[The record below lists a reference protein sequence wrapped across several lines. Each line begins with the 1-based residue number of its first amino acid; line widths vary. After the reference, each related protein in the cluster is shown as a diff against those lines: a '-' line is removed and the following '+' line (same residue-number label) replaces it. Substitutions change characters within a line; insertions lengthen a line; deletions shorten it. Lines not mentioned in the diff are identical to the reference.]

1 MRIEGHRSSKL
12 LLCLGA
18 VYFLWGSSFIF
29 TKIAVSSLPPALF
42 SGLRFIA
49 AGLLLTLIARLYGG
63 DRMPTSA
70 LEWRHL
76 TIAGFFMVFVSNGLN
91 TWAIQYIPSNQS
103 ALLNA
108 TSAFWIAGLGVF
120 GPKGHPLTRRA
131 LTGLIIGFA
140 GAALMLVPEGRLSTA
155 SLLAQVGV
163 LGACLGW
170 ALGTLYYR
178 SIETRVSPLL
188 FMRLQMCMG
197 GLMLLCLG
205 LAHGDIARW
214 SPDTSSI
221 VAMSYL
227 TLCSSCLAYTAYG
240 WLTLNCTPAVI
251 GTYSYVNPAI
261 AAFMGWQFLHE
272 QLSATQCAGMVI
284 IIIGVCTLTLRGV
297 GGRVD
302 PKEPP
307 PAKRSA

>member
-1 MRIEGHRSSKL
+1 MRVEGHRSSKL

-18 VYFLWGSSFIF
+18 VYFLWGSSFLF

-63 DRMPTSA
+63 DRLPTSEI
-70 LEWRHL
+70 EWRHVI
-76 TIAGFFMVFVSNGLN
+76 IAGFFMVFVSNGLN

-131 LTGLIIGFA
+131 LTGLIIGFL
-140 GAALMLVPEGRLSTA
+140 GAALMLVPHGHLSTA
-155 SLLAQVGV
+155 SLLAQIGV
-163 LGACLGW
+163 LAACFGW

-188 FMRLQMCMG
+188 FMGLQMFMG
-197 GLMLLCLG
+197 GSMLLCLG
-205 LAHGDIARW
+205 LAHGDMTRW

-221 VAMSYL
+221 LAMSYL

-272 QLSATQCAGMVI
+272 QLSATQLAGMVI